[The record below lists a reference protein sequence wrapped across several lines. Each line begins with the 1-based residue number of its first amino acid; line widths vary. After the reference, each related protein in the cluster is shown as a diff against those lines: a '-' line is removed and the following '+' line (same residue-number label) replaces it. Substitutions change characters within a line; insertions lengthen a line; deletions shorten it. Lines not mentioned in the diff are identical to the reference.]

1 MEFITDRTEEDVLL
15 GNAKGR
21 YRYTDLNRVEQAVA
35 DLCILA
41 TQLDLYPKL
50 TTKTDWGP
58 PGIFSADS
66 WPTDEQMQRYLENVT
81 ALCNLFHID
90 SENVPG
96 SPDYLDWQGANSI
109 EEALQ
114 LVYNRVIGIIN
125 SFRYS
130 GELYAGDDIGV

>member
-35 DLCILA
+35 DLCNLVK
-41 TQLDLYPKL
+41 QLDLYPVL

-58 PGIFSADS
+58 PGVFSAES
-66 WPTDEQMQRYLENVT
+66 WPTDEQMQRYLGNVI
-81 ALCNLFHID
+81 AMCDLLSVD
-90 SENVPG
+90 SGSVPV
-96 SPDYLDWQGANSI
+96 SPDYLDWRKANSI

-114 LVYNRVIGIIN
+114 IVYNRVIGTIN

-130 GELYAGDDIGV
+130 GELYAGDDIGI